1 MCYRKCVNKS
11 NFLFRS
17 SKFFSSTCIGDKCND
32 STSSKKSK
40 RKTEQLQQE
49 EPINA
54 KNHRSKDKT
63 TQRSVKS
70 STATKFVTETTTT
83 TAKTT
88 YDLKQPTKRP
98 VFNQPIDKKSTWKT
112 ISRKSEVNSLKL
124 PEYGDD
130 ILVYDLTDNDYIF
143 TDTGMIN
150 VLGPGRKE
158 EHGRKL

>member
-1 MCYRKCVNKS
+1 M
-11 NFLFRS
+11 FRS

-54 KNHRSKDKT
+54 KIYRT
-63 TQRSVKS
+63 TQRSEQS

-88 YDLKQPTKRP
+88 YDLKQPTKSP

-150 VLGPGRKE
+150 VLGPERKE